1 MTRLPILAF
10 AIFSVVAAC
19 QANADVK
26 PVANAP
32 LTPQQ
37 KQFVGAFQALKARHG
52 TAADRFQLADFSD
65 DAALTRGVSGPSTI
79 WECHIDDDHLVQCTH
94 EHPQ

>member
-1 MTRLPILAF
+1 LAF
-10 AIFSVVAAC
+10 AIFSMVAAC

-32 LTPQQ
+32 LNAQQ
-37 KQFVGAFQALKARHG
+37 KEFVSAFQALKAKHG
-52 TAADRFQLADFSD
+52 AAADGFQLADFSD
-65 DAALTRGVSGPSTI
+65 DAALARSISGPSTI
-79 WECHIDDDHLVQCTH
+79 WECHLDDDHLAQCTH